1 MSVRYRTYLQ
11 VHQDF
16 RFDGGLFYQN
26 GFYGDPSF
34 IKSYLELRQNEGRLY
49 TDKLVLT
56 LPEIPSSL
64 SASMEWMIRKRST
77 DRLIKKLE
85 TRMLAKIAE
94 IGSGNGWLVNYMS
107 KALPFDFCGID
118 INDVELKQAARLF
131 GGNEKMSFVCGDIF
145 SQSFTGFSADV
156 FVLAGAIQ
164 YFSDPKALL
173 QRLLSLLRPKGEIH
187 ILDSPFYNE
196 KDLGAAARRGRKH
209 FEKIGHSI
217 MQNYYFYHS
226 WESIQP
232 VQYELL
238 YDPSSIVEKLKRF
251 VITDSPFPWIR
262 ITKI

>member
-1 MSVRYRTYLQ
+1 MQ

-16 RFDGGLFYQN
+16 RLEGGLFYQN

-49 TDKLVLT
+49 TDELVLT

-64 SASMEWMIRKRST
+64 SAAREWMIRKRST
-77 DRLIKKLE
+77 DRLIKELE
-85 TRMLAKIAE
+85 TRRHAKIAE
-94 IGSGNGWLVNYMS
+94 IGCGNGWLINYMS
-107 KALPFDFCGID
+107 KSLPFDFCGID
-118 INDVELKQAARLF
+118 INEVELNQAARIV
-131 GGNEKMSFVCGDIF
+131 GDSEKMSFVYGDIF

-156 FVLAGAIQ
+156 FILAGAIQ
-164 YFSDPKALL
+164 YFPDSKALL

-196 KDLGAAARRGRKH
+196 RDLNTARGRS
-209 FEKIGHSI
+209 EKYLEGKGETL

-226 WESIQP
+226 WESIQF

-238 YDPSSIVEKLKRF
+238 YDPSSIINRLRRLM
-251 VITDSPFPWIR
+251 IIDSPFPWIK